1 VAITRIKETNM
12 DERDKEI
19 LDELIKSSQMAINTL
34 EMCTEVIQQ
43 MAMRISILEKKV
55 TYLMGD
61 TYH

>member
-1 VAITRIKETNM
+1 M

-19 LDELIKSSQMAINTL
+19 LDELIKSSQLAINTL